1 MDIVIIAALGI
12 VILLAM
18 VLIVI
23 MISRG
28 RSGDTSEGI
37 KAFLLAE
44 FSDFQRNINQEM
56 HNTRESVQKR
66 LEAAT
71 GSVQDVRKEISTNA
85 VDTVKQLKDV
95 GGTVEKLIAQQKKAE
110 ELGQSLKDLLQA
122 PKLRGSYG
130 EAVLEEMLDRVL
142 PRGVWERQY
151 RIDGNEM
158 VDCIVRFKDVVVPI
172 DAKFPRD
179 DYVRYIEAEDQGE
192 KADHWKSF
200 EKAVKI
206 QVNDISDKYVKP
218 ERGTSEFALMFIP
231 SEAIYYETIAE
242 KNHIGEPCELFE
254 YAQTRHVIPVSPN
267 TLYPFLQVVILG
279 IRNIE
284 IINSAKELQKSL
296 SELERSFG
304 LFYKKYEDIGKNL
317 DKASKAHQVGDGHIQ
332 RYKRRLE
339 GALKLEG
346 LESTQEIMS
355 LPSNKGDAE
364 EMKPE

>member
-1 MDIVIIAALGI
+1 MDVVIIAALGI
-12 VILLAM
+12 VIFLAM

-23 MISRG
+23 MISRE
-28 RSGDTSEGI
+28 RSVDTSEGI
-37 KAFLLAE
+37 KASLRAE
-44 FSDFQRNINQEM
+44 FLNFQRNINRDM
-56 HNTRESVQKR
+56 NDTRESVQ
-66 LEAAT
+66 
-71 GSVQDVRKEISTNA
+71 DVRT
-85 VDTVKQLKDV
+85 DTLKQLKDV
-95 GGTVEKLIAQQKKAE
+95 GGTLQKLITQQEKAE

-130 EAVLEEMLDRVL
+130 EAILEEMLDRVL

-179 DYVRYIEAEDQGE
+179 DYVRYVEAEPLEE
-192 KADHWKSF
+192 KSGHWKSF

-284 IINSAKELQKSL
+284 IINSAKEIQKSL
-296 SELERSFG
+296 AELDRLFG
-304 LFYKKYEDIGKNL
+304 YFYKKYADIGKSVE
-317 DKASKAHQVGDGHIQ
+317 KASEAYRVGDGHIL
-332 RYKRRLE
+332 RYKQRLE

-346 LESTQEIMS
+346 LDSSQEIVS
-355 LPSNKGDAE
+355 LPSDKKEIEDLKAE
-364 EMKPE
+364 